1 MKKKFLNTKNVVIGL
16 VSLVLIGASATG
28 VAVFLKDRG
37 EAAAAEQ
44 EQVQN
49 LPATGRGEDNNQT
62 GENTTIPS
70 ENNTTGDNTQIPTEP
85 STTEGATPGE
95 TTRPG
100 TTGTTTR
107 SRTEEA
113 VAGIEETV
121 RIEERKVFEDLKLS
135 WTTLAIPAITAD
147 MGIFKPVLGIEKTAT
162 AVVRANQE
170 EQIPVTENNK
180 PMVRAGDTI
189 IYTIKVSNSGNY
201 KATNVVVT
209 DSLDVI
215 FDGKI
220 VPANKELVKIETLDA
235 GKQATLKV
243 GYVVKQE
250 DINAVLETEQN
261 ETISKDII
269 NIATAT
275 DGKTTVEDED
285 DMPVNPDV
293 TINVN
298 KNWQDNDNQDGK
310 RPEKI
315 TVELYRNNENEP
327 VETVTIDARSDWKH
341 VFSNLPKYDEDK
353 QEITYKVVEGTVP
366 EYDTEYEI
374 TDNEVEIYN
383 HHTPEKVSVEGSKI
397 WDDADNQDGKR
408 PSSIIVN
415 LLADGEKVDSKT
427 VTANDNWSWSFTNLD
442 KYNSG
447 TEIVYTISEDIV
459 ADYTTVVDGYNI
471 TNTHTPEKTTIS
483 GSKTWDDADNQDGK
497 RPSSIIVNLLAD
509 GEKVDSK
516 TVTASDNW
524 SWSFTGLDK
533 YNSGTEIV
541 YTISEDIVADY
552 TTVVDGYNITNTHT
566 PEKISITG
574 SKTWDDADNQDGKRP
589 ESITVRLFADG
600 TEVKSKTVTA
610 NDNWSWSFTGLDK
623 YNSGTEIVYTISED
637 TVADYTTVVDGY
649 NITNTHTPEKISI
662 SGSKTWDDVDNQDG
676 KRPESITVRLFADG
690 TEVKSKTVT
699 ANDNWLW
706 SFTGLDKYNS
716 GTEIV
721 YTISEDTVADYT
733 TVVDGY
739 NITNTHTPEKI
750 SISGSK
756 TWDDND
762 NQDGKRPEKITV
774 RLFADGT
781 EVTSQTVTADNGWK
795 WSFTDL
801 DKYKKGKEIKYTVSE
816 DAVTDYTTEVKGY
829 NITNTHTPEK
839 ISISGSKTW
848 DDNDNQDGKRP
859 SNIKVILFADGTE
872 VTSQTVTADNGWKW
886 SFTDLDKYK
895 KGKEIKYTVSEDAV
909 TDYTTEVKGYN
920 ITNTHTPEKI
930 SISGSKTWDDND
942 NQDGKRP
949 EKITVIL
956 FADGTEVTSQTI
968 TADNGWKWSFTDLDK
983 YKKGKE
989 IKYTVS
995 EDAVTDY
1002 TTEVKGY
1009 NITNTHTPEKI
1020 SISGSKTWDDND
1032 NQDGKRPSNIKV
1044 ILFADGTEVTSQTVT
1059 ADNGWKWS
1067 FTGLDKYNSGTE
1079 IVYTISEDTVAD
1091 YTTVVD
1097 GYNITNTHTPEKIS
1111 ISGSK
1116 TWDDADNQDGK
1127 RPSSIIVNLLADGE
1141 KVDSKTVTAENEW
1154 NWLFTDLN
1162 KYAKGREIQ
1171 YTITED
1177 KVENYITNIEKTEN
1191 GYVVTNS
1198 YTPETTSISVE
1209 KVWEDKNNQDG
1220 VRPASIKVKLYM
1232 KILDNNIAVANKE
1245 PLELNAST
1253 FWKAEFKDL
1262 PKYAKGIEIKYIV
1275 KEVNEQADATIKGT
1289 EYKVAYDAPI
1299 INENGKYIKI
1309 TNSYTPK
1316 TTSVSVEKVWE
1327 DKNNQ
1332 DGVRPDSINV
1342 QLYKTVGTTTTSVEK
1357 VKLTNSKLTHTWTE
1371 LPQYEK
1377 GTEIKYTVRE
1387 LDSNGNPLEDG
1398 KQINGKSGTKYTVK
1412 YTTDENGKQI
1422 ITNTYKRVTTSVSGT
1437 KTWVDYDNKYN
1448 SRPESITINLLAN
1461 GEKVDSKTITPQNGS
1476 WTYEFDEGLPVYKNG
1491 QKITYTISE
1500 EEVSGYTSNVTGYNV
1515 TNTYTEAPKG
1525 TITMNWDTQSTT
1537 ESPIPVDVVFVLDTS
1552 WSMTDKGS
1560 SRGTNMVKAVNNA
1573 IDEILRFNTNNRIS
1587 VVGYSEYGVLNA
1599 LKVQYKNTAHSSV
1612 LLPLGRYTANDGQN
1626 YLKKSERIDRY
1637 DSKTG
1642 KPIYD
1647 YWVETNIQG
1656 YAKKTRHFD
1665 AGTFTQAGIQKGA
1678 EQLTNS
1684 TGKTVKV
1691 DGKDVQRVP
1700 VIIVVS
1706 DGEPTVFSTNY
1717 TSPLSESE
1725 KVLGTSQL
1733 ANTSAVYGYYTI
1745 LTANYYKQRVTDA
1758 YNTPA
1763 KVFTIAMDLTTQYG
1777 KTVLNPNNT
1786 NVGSCKNWIETDTRN
1801 QIEDKE
1807 ISQKLYKYLNNFKQ
1821 DISVS
1826 CSVGFNK
1833 IEENKETKYIVKYE
1847 NVTVV
1852 KNPYSNYSY
1861 ADKAFADDGMTA
1873 DDLKRAMIGSITE
1886 TVSNKKTHNIDENDR
1901 KIGKVYL
1908 DKIDITKDFK
1918 LEIAGGKTYTSYED
1932 AKKDELVGFDGEKYY
1947 VDLTKLIGKTVT
1959 VNYRQK

>member
-70 ENNTTGDNTQIPTEP
+70 ENKTTGDNTQIPTEP

-100 TTGTTTR
+100 ATGTTTR
-107 SRTEEA
+107 PRTEEA

-180 PMVRAGDTI
+180 PMVRAGDTV
-189 IYTIKVSNSGNY
+189 IYTIRVLNLGNY

-215 FDGKI
+215 FDGKT
-220 VPANKELVKIETLDA
+220 VPANKELVKIETLEA
-235 GKQATLKV
+235 GKAATLKV

-327 VETVTIDARSDWKH
+327 VETATIDASSEWKY

-353 QEITYKVVEGTVP
+353 NEITYRVVEETVP

-374 TDNEVEIYN
+374 SDNGVEIYN
-383 HHTPEKVSVEGSKI
+383 HHTPE
-397 WDDADNQDGKR
+397 
-408 PSSIIVN
+408 
-415 LLADGEKVDSKT
+415 T
-427 VTANDNWSWSFTNLD
+427 
-442 KYNSG
+442 
-447 TEIVYTISEDIV
+447 TE
-459 ADYTTVVDGYNI
+459 
-471 TNTHTPEKTTIS
+471 IS

-509 GEKVDSK
+509 GEKADCK

-524 SWSFTGLDK
+524 S
-533 YNSGTEIV
+533 
-541 YTISEDIVADY
+541 
-552 TTVVDGYNITNTHT
+552 
-566 PEKISITG
+566 
-574 SKTWDDADNQDGKRP
+574 
-589 ESITVRLFADG
+589 
-600 TEVKSKTVTA
+600 
-610 NDNWSWSFTGLDK
+610 
-623 YNSGTEIVYTISED
+623 
-637 TVADYTTVVDGY
+637 
-649 NITNTHTPEKISI
+649 
-662 SGSKTWDDVDNQDG
+662 
-676 KRPESITVRLFADG
+676 
-690 TEVKSKTVT
+690 
-699 ANDNWLW
+699 
-706 SFTGLDKYNS
+706 
-716 GTEIV
+716 
-721 YTISEDTVADYT
+721 
-733 TVVDGY
+733 
-739 NITNTHTPEKI
+739 
-750 SISGSK
+750 
-756 TWDDND
+756 
-762 NQDGKRPEKITV
+762 
-774 RLFADGT
+774 
-781 EVTSQTVTADNGWK
+781 
-795 WSFTDL
+795 
-801 DKYKKGKEIKYTVSE
+801 
-816 DAVTDYTTEVKGY
+816 
-829 NITNTHTPEK
+829 
-839 ISISGSKTW
+839 
-848 DDNDNQDGKRP
+848 
-859 SNIKVILFADGTE
+859 
-872 VTSQTVTADNGWKW
+872 
-886 SFTDLDKYK
+886 
-895 KGKEIKYTVSEDAV
+895 
-909 TDYTTEVKGYN
+909 
-920 ITNTHTPEKI
+920 
-930 SISGSKTWDDND
+930 
-942 NQDGKRP
+942 
-949 EKITVIL
+949 
-956 FADGTEVTSQTI
+956 
-968 TADNGWKWSFTDLDK
+968 
-983 YKKGKE
+983 
-989 IKYTVS
+989 
-995 EDAVTDY
+995 
-1002 TTEVKGY
+1002 
-1009 NITNTHTPEKI
+1009 
-1020 SISGSKTWDDND
+1020 
-1032 NQDGKRPSNIKV
+1032 
-1044 ILFADGTEVTSQTVT
+1044 
-1059 ADNGWKWS
+1059 WS

-1154 NWLFTDLN
+1154 NWSFTDLN

-1209 KVWEDKNNQDG
+1209 KVWNDNDNQDG

-1289 EYKVAYDAPI
+1289 EYKVAYDDPI

-1461 GEKVDSKTITPQNGS
+1461 GEKVDRKTITPQNDS
-1476 WTYEFDEGLPVYKNG
+1476 WTYKFERLPVYKNG

-1500 EEVSGYTSNVTGYNV
+1500 DTVSGYKSKVTGYNV

-1573 IDEILRFNTNNRIS
+1573 IDEILRFNKNNRIS
-1587 VVGYSEYGVLNA
+1587 VVGYSEYGVLSNI
-1599 LKVQYKNTAHSSV
+1599 KVSYKNKEHSSV
-1612 LLPLGRYTANDGQN
+1612 LLPLGRYTANNGKN
-1626 YLKKSERIDRY
+1626 YLNKSENR
-1637 DSKTG
+1637 
-1642 KPIYD
+1642 
-1647 YWVETNIQG
+1647 VETNIQD
-1656 YAKKTRHFD
+1656 YAKKTRYFEN
-1665 AGTFTQAGIQKGA
+1665 GTFTQAGIQKGA
-1678 EQLTNS
+1678 EQLINS

-1717 TSPLSESE
+1717 TSPLSGE
-1725 KVLGTSQL
+1725 VLGTSQL

-1763 KVFTIAMDLTTQYG
+1763 KVFTIAMDLTTHYG
-1777 KTVLNPNNT
+1777 KTVLNPNNI
-1786 NVGSCKNWIETDTRN
+1786 NVGSCKDCKEKDPKNA
-1801 QIEDKE
+1801 IEDKE
-1807 ISQKLYKYLNNFKQ
+1807 ISKKLYKYLNNFNQ
-1821 DISVS
+1821 NISAS
-1826 CSVGFNK
+1826 CSVGFQQDDKGNYINK
-1833 IEENKETKYIVKYE
+1833 AKYE
-1847 NVTVV
+1847 SVTVV

-1861 ADKAFADDGMTA
+1861 ADKAFANNNMTA
-1873 DDLKRAMIGSITE
+1873 DDLQSAMVGSITE

>member
-1 MKKKFLNTKNVVIGL
+1 MKGKFLNTKNVVIGL

-28 VAVFLKDRG
+28 VTVFLKNRG
-37 EAAAAEQ
+37 EAAAAQ

-49 LPATGRGEDNNQT
+49 LP
-62 GENTTIPS
+62 
-70 ENNTTGDNTQIPTEP
+70 TTGNDNQVNQGQNNSGNVIENPTNPETP
-85 STTEGATPGE
+85 VTPVDPTTPGTTTPGST
-95 TTRPG
+95 TTRPS
-100 TTGTTTR
+100 TGTTTP
-107 SRTEEA
+107 SREEISQ
-113 VAGIEETV
+113 GIEETI
-121 RIEERKVFEDLKLS
+121 RKEKQKVFEDLRLS
-135 WTTLAIPAITAD
+135 WTTIGIPAITAN
-147 MGIFKPVLGIEKTAT
+147 MGIYKPELQIEKTAT
-162 AVVRANQE
+162 AVLKAGE
-170 EQIPVTENNK
+170 SEQIPVTENNK
-180 PMVRAGDTI
+180 PMVREGDTV
-189 IYTIKVSNSGNY
+189 IYTIRVLNLGNY

-215 FDGKI
+215 FDGKT
-220 VPANKELVKIETLDA
+220 VPANKELVKIETLEA
-235 GKQATLKV
+235 GKAATLKV

-310 RPEKI
+310 RAEKI
-315 TVELYRNNENEP
+315 TVELYRNDENEP
-327 VETVTIDARSDWKH
+327 VATATIDASTDWKY
-341 VFSNLPKYDEDK
+341 VFSKLPKYDENK
-353 QEITYKVVEGTVP
+353 NEITYKVVEGTVP

-383 HHTPEKVSVEGSKI
+383 HHTPATTEVS
-397 WDDADNQDGKR
+397 
-408 PSSIIVN
+408 
-415 LLADGEKVDSKT
+415 
-427 VTANDNWSWSFTNLD
+427 
-442 KYNSG
+442 
-447 TEIVYTISEDIV
+447 
-459 ADYTTVVDGYNI
+459 
-471 TNTHTPEKTTIS
+471 
-483 GSKTWDDADNQDGK
+483 
-497 RPSSIIVNLLAD
+497 
-509 GEKVDSK
+509 
-516 TVTASDNW
+516 
-524 SWSFTGLDK
+524 
-533 YNSGTEIV
+533 
-541 YTISEDIVADY
+541 
-552 TTVVDGYNITNTHT
+552 
-566 PEKISITG
+566 G

-600 TEVKSKTVTA
+600 TEVTSKTVTA

-662 SGSKTWDDVDNQDG
+662 SGSKTWDDADNQDG

-690 TEVKSKTVT
+690 TEVTSK
-699 ANDNWLW
+699 
-706 SFTGLDKYNS
+706 
-716 GTEIV
+716 
-721 YTISEDTVADYT
+721 
-733 TVVDGY
+733 
-739 NITNTHTPEKI
+739 
-750 SISGSK
+750 
-756 TWDDND
+756 
-762 NQDGKRPEKITV
+762 
-774 RLFADGT
+774 
-781 EVTSQTVTADNGWK
+781 
-795 WSFTDL
+795 
-801 DKYKKGKEIKYTVSE
+801 
-816 DAVTDYTTEVKGY
+816 
-829 NITNTHTPEK
+829 
-839 ISISGSKTW
+839 
-848 DDNDNQDGKRP
+848 
-859 SNIKVILFADGTE
+859 
-872 VTSQTVTADNGWKW
+872 TVTADNGWKW

-949 EKITVIL
+949 EKITVRL
-956 FADGTEVTSQTI
+956 FADGTEVT
-968 TADNGWKWSFTDLDK
+968 
-983 YKKGKE
+983 
-989 IKYTVS
+989 
-995 EDAVTDY
+995 
-1002 TTEVKGY
+1002 
-1009 NITNTHTPEKI
+1009 
-1020 SISGSKTWDDND
+1020 
-1032 NQDGKRPSNIKV
+1032 
-1044 ILFADGTEVTSQTVT
+1044 
-1059 ADNGWKWS
+1059 
-1067 FTGLDKYNSGTE
+1067 
-1079 IVYTISEDTVAD
+1079 
-1091 YTTVVD
+1091 
-1097 GYNITNTHTPEKIS
+1097 
-1111 ISGSK
+1111 
-1116 TWDDADNQDGK
+1116 
-1127 RPSSIIVNLLADGE
+1127 
-1141 KVDSKTVTAENEW
+1141 SKTVTAENEW

-1209 KVWEDKNNQDG
+1209 KVWNDNDNQDG

-1232 KILDNNIAVANKE
+1232 EILDNNIAVANKE

-1289 EYKVAYDAPI
+1289 EYKVAYDEPI

-1448 SRPESITINLLAN
+1448 SRPESITINLLAD
-1461 GEKVDSKTITPQNGS
+1461 GGKVDSKTITPQNDS
-1476 WTYEFDEGLPVYKNG
+1476 WTYKFGDLPVYKNG

-1500 EEVSGYTSNVTGYNV
+1500 DTVSGYKSKVTGYNV

-1525 TITMNWDTQSTT
+1525 TITMNWDKQSTT

-1552 WSMTDKGS
+1552 WSMIDRGS
-1560 SRGTNMVKAVNNA
+1560 SRGTNMVTAVNNA
-1573 IDEILRFNTNNRIS
+1573 IDEILRFNKNNRIS
-1587 VVGYSEYGVLNA
+1587 VVGYSEYGVLSNI
-1599 LKVQYKNTAHSSV
+1599 KVPYKNVEHSSV
-1612 LLPLGRYTANDGQN
+1612 LLPLGRYTANNGQN
-1626 YLKKSERIDRY
+1626 YLKKSENRI
-1637 DSKTG
+1637 
-1642 KPIYD
+1642 
-1647 YWVETNIQG
+1647 ETNIEG

-1678 EQLTNS
+1678 EQLINS

-1717 TSPLSESE
+1717 TSPLSGE
-1725 KVLGTSQL
+1725 VLGTSQL
-1733 ANTSAVYGYYTI
+1733 KNTSAVYGYYTI
-1745 LTANYYKQRVTDA
+1745 LTANYFKQQVAKA
-1758 YNTPA
+1758 YGTSA

-1786 NVGSCKNWIETDTRN
+1786 NVRSCQNCIETHTRN

-1807 ISQKLYKYLNNFKQ
+1807 ISQKLYKYLNNFNQ
-1821 DISVS
+1821 DISAS
-1826 CSVGFNK
+1826 CSVGFKQDTPGHYIN
-1833 IEENKETKYIVKYE
+1833 EAKYS

-1861 ADKAFADDGMTA
+1861 ADRAFANNDMTA
-1873 DDLKRAMIGSITE
+1873 DDLQGAMIGSITE

-1918 LEIAGGKTYTSYED
+1918 LEIAGGKTYTSYKEAEND
-1932 AKKDELVGFDGEKYY
+1932 KLVGFDGEKYY
-1947 VDLTKLIGKTVT
+1947 VDLTKLIGETVT

>member
-70 ENNTTGDNTQIPTEP
+70 ENKTTGDNTQIPTEP

-100 TTGTTTR
+100 ATGTTTR
-107 SRTEEA
+107 PRTEEA

-170 EQIPVTENNK
+170 EQIPVTENNV

-215 FDGKI
+215 FDGKK
-220 VPANKELVKIETLDA
+220 VPANEELAKIETLEA
-235 GKQATLKV
+235 GKVATLKV
-243 GYVVKQE
+243 GYVVKQA
-250 DINAVLETEQN
+250 DIDAVIETEQN
-261 ETISKDII
+261 EIIPKDII

-275 DGKTTVEDED
+275 DGKTTVEDDD

-327 VETVTIDARSDWKH
+327 VATATIDASTDWKY
-341 VFSNLPKYDEDK
+341 VFSKLPKYDENK
-353 QEITYKVVEGTVP
+353 NEITYKVVEGTVP
-366 EYDTEYEI
+366 EYDTEYEVS
-374 TDNEVEIYN
+374 DNGVEIYN
-383 HHTPEKVSVEGSKI
+383 HHTPE
-397 WDDADNQDGKR
+397 
-408 PSSIIVN
+408 
-415 LLADGEKVDSKT
+415 T
-427 VTANDNWSWSFTNLD
+427 
-442 KYNSG
+442 
-447 TEIVYTISEDIV
+447 TE
-459 ADYTTVVDGYNI
+459 
-471 TNTHTPEKTTIS
+471 IS

-516 TVTASDNW
+516 TVTESDKW
-524 SWSFTGLDK
+524 AWSFTNLDK
-533 YNSGTEIV
+533 YKAGKEIE
-541 YTISEDIVADY
+541 YTVSEEPVEGY
-552 TTVVDGYNITNTHT
+552 TTEVDGYNITNTHT
-566 PEKISITG
+566 PEKTTISG

-600 TEVKSKTVTA
+600 TEVT
-610 NDNWSWSFTGLDK
+610 
-623 YNSGTEIVYTISED
+623 
-637 TVADYTTVVDGY
+637 
-649 NITNTHTPEKISI
+649 
-662 SGSKTWDDVDNQDG
+662 
-676 KRPESITVRLFADG
+676 
-690 TEVKSKTVT
+690 
-699 ANDNWLW
+699 
-706 SFTGLDKYNS
+706 
-716 GTEIV
+716 
-721 YTISEDTVADYT
+721 
-733 TVVDGY
+733 
-739 NITNTHTPEKI
+739 
-750 SISGSK
+750 
-756 TWDDND
+756 
-762 NQDGKRPEKITV
+762 
-774 RLFADGT
+774 
-781 EVTSQTVTADNGWK
+781 
-795 WSFTDL
+795 
-801 DKYKKGKEIKYTVSE
+801 
-816 DAVTDYTTEVKGY
+816 
-829 NITNTHTPEK
+829 
-839 ISISGSKTW
+839 
-848 DDNDNQDGKRP
+848 
-859 SNIKVILFADGTE
+859 
-872 VTSQTVTADNGWKW
+872 
-886 SFTDLDKYK
+886 
-895 KGKEIKYTVSEDAV
+895 
-909 TDYTTEVKGYN
+909 
-920 ITNTHTPEKI
+920 
-930 SISGSKTWDDND
+930 
-942 NQDGKRP
+942 
-949 EKITVIL
+949 
-956 FADGTEVTSQTI
+956 
-968 TADNGWKWSFTDLDK
+968 
-983 YKKGKE
+983 
-989 IKYTVS
+989 
-995 EDAVTDY
+995 
-1002 TTEVKGY
+1002 
-1009 NITNTHTPEKI
+1009 
-1020 SISGSKTWDDND
+1020 
-1032 NQDGKRPSNIKV
+1032 
-1044 ILFADGTEVTSQTVT
+1044 
-1059 ADNGWKWS
+1059 
-1067 FTGLDKYNSGTE
+1067 
-1079 IVYTISEDTVAD
+1079 
-1091 YTTVVD
+1091 
-1097 GYNITNTHTPEKIS
+1097 
-1111 ISGSK
+1111 
-1116 TWDDADNQDGK
+1116 
-1127 RPSSIIVNLLADGE
+1127 
-1141 KVDSKTVTAENEW
+1141 SKTVTAENEW
-1154 NWLFTDLN
+1154 NWSFTDLN

-1209 KVWEDKNNQDG
+1209 KVWNDKNNQDG

-1245 PLELNAST
+1245 PIELNAST

-1289 EYKVAYDAPI
+1289 EYKVAYDDPI

-1500 EEVSGYTSNVTGYNV
+1500 DTVSGYKSKVTGYNV

-1552 WSMTDKGS
+1552 WSMIDKGS
-1560 SRGTNMVKAVNNA
+1560 SRGTNMVEAVNNA

-1587 VVGYSEYGVLNA
+1587 VVGYSEYGVLSN
-1599 LKVQYKNTAHSSV
+1599 LKVPYNNKEHSSV
-1612 LLPLGRYTANDGQN
+1612 LLPLGRYTANDGKN
-1626 YLKKSERIDRY
+1626 YLNKSENRI
-1637 DSKTG
+1637 
-1642 KPIYD
+1642 
-1647 YWVETNIQG
+1647 ETNIKG
-1656 YAKKTRHFD
+1656 EAKKTRYFE

-1678 EQLTNS
+1678 EQLINS

-1717 TSPLSESE
+1717 TSPLSG

-1733 ANTSAVYGYYTI
+1733 KNTSAVYGYYTI
-1745 LTANYYKQRVTDA
+1745 LTANYYKQQVAKA
-1758 YNTPA
+1758 YGTSA

-1786 NVGSCKNWIETDTRN
+1786 NVRKCENWRETDTRN

-1807 ISQKLYKYLNNFKQ
+1807 ISQKLYKYLNNFNQ
-1821 DISVS
+1821 DISAS
-1826 CSVGFNK
+1826 CSVGFQQDDKGNYINK
-1833 IEENKETKYIVKYE
+1833 AKYK

-1861 ADKAFADDGMTA
+1861 ADKAFANNDMTA
-1873 DDLKRAMIGSITE
+1873 DDLQRAMIGSITE
-1886 TVSNKKTHNIDENDR
+1886 TVSNKKTHDIDENDR
-1901 KIGKVYL
+1901 KTGKAYL
-1908 DKIDITKDFK
+1908 DKIDTTKDFK
-1918 LEIAGGKTYTSYED
+1918 LEIAGGKTYTSYKEAEND
-1932 AKKDELVGFDGEKYY
+1932 KLVGFDGEKYY

>member
-70 ENNTTGDNTQIPTEP
+70 ENNTTGDNTQKPTEP

-427 VTANDNWSWSFTNLD
+427 VTA
-442 KYNSG
+442 
-447 TEIVYTISEDIV
+447 
-459 ADYTTVVDGYNI
+459 
-471 TNTHTPEKTTIS
+471 
-483 GSKTWDDADNQDGK
+483 
-497 RPSSIIVNLLAD
+497 
-509 GEKVDSK
+509 
-516 TVTASDNW
+516 
-524 SWSFTGLDK
+524 
-533 YNSGTEIV
+533 
-541 YTISEDIVADY
+541 
-552 TTVVDGYNITNTHT
+552 
-566 PEKISITG
+566 
-574 SKTWDDADNQDGKRP
+574 
-589 ESITVRLFADG
+589 
-600 TEVKSKTVTA
+600 
-610 NDNWSWSFTGLDK
+610 
-623 YNSGTEIVYTISED
+623 
-637 TVADYTTVVDGY
+637 
-649 NITNTHTPEKISI
+649 
-662 SGSKTWDDVDNQDG
+662 
-676 KRPESITVRLFADG
+676 
-690 TEVKSKTVT
+690 
-699 ANDNWLW
+699 
-706 SFTGLDKYNS
+706 
-716 GTEIV
+716 
-721 YTISEDTVADYT
+721 
-733 TVVDGY
+733 
-739 NITNTHTPEKI
+739 
-750 SISGSK
+750 
-756 TWDDND
+756 
-762 NQDGKRPEKITV
+762 
-774 RLFADGT
+774 
-781 EVTSQTVTADNGWK
+781 
-795 WSFTDL
+795 
-801 DKYKKGKEIKYTVSE
+801 
-816 DAVTDYTTEVKGY
+816 
-829 NITNTHTPEK
+829 
-839 ISISGSKTW
+839 
-848 DDNDNQDGKRP
+848 
-859 SNIKVILFADGTE
+859 
-872 VTSQTVTADNGWKW
+872 
-886 SFTDLDKYK
+886 
-895 KGKEIKYTVSEDAV
+895 
-909 TDYTTEVKGYN
+909 
-920 ITNTHTPEKI
+920 
-930 SISGSKTWDDND
+930 
-942 NQDGKRP
+942 
-949 EKITVIL
+949 
-956 FADGTEVTSQTI
+956 
-968 TADNGWKWSFTDLDK
+968 
-983 YKKGKE
+983 
-989 IKYTVS
+989 
-995 EDAVTDY
+995 
-1002 TTEVKGY
+1002 
-1009 NITNTHTPEKI
+1009 
-1020 SISGSKTWDDND
+1020 
-1032 NQDGKRPSNIKV
+1032 
-1044 ILFADGTEVTSQTVT
+1044 
-1059 ADNGWKWS
+1059 
-1067 FTGLDKYNSGTE
+1067 
-1079 IVYTISEDTVAD
+1079 
-1091 YTTVVD
+1091 
-1097 GYNITNTHTPEKIS
+1097 
-1111 ISGSK
+1111 
-1116 TWDDADNQDGK
+1116 
-1127 RPSSIIVNLLADGE
+1127 
-1141 KVDSKTVTAENEW
+1141 ENEW
-1154 NWLFTDLN
+1154 NWSFTDLN

-1209 KVWEDKNNQDG
+1209 KVWNDNDNQDG

-1289 EYKVAYDAPI
+1289 EYKVAYDDPI

-1309 TNSYTPK
+1309 TNRYTPK

-1552 WSMTDKGS
+1552 GSMTAGGS
-1560 SRGTNMVKAVNNA
+1560 LRGTNMVTAVNNA
-1573 IDEILRFNTNNRIS
+1573 IDEILRFNKNNRIS
-1587 VVGYSEYGVLNA
+1587 VVGYSEYGILN
-1599 LKVQYKNTAHSSV
+1599 VQYENAEHSSV
-1612 LLPLGRYTANDGQN
+1612 LLPLGRYTANNGKN
-1626 YLKKSERIDRY
+1626 YLNKSENR
-1637 DSKTG
+1637 
-1642 KPIYD
+1642 
-1647 YWVETNIQG
+1647 VETNIQV
-1656 YAKKTRHFD
+1656 YAKKTRYFEN
-1665 AGTFTQAGIQKGA
+1665 GTFTQAGIQKGA
-1678 EQLTNS
+1678 EQLINS
-1684 TGKTVKV
+1684 AGKTVKV

-1700 VIIVVS
+1700 VIIIVS

-1717 TSPLSESE
+1717 TSPLSEQ
-1725 KVLGTSQL
+1725 VLGTSQL

-1745 LTANYYKQRVTDA
+1745 LTANYFKQQVAKA
-1758 YNTPA
+1758 YGTSA
-1763 KVFTIAMDLTTQYG
+1763 KVFTIAMDLTTHYG
-1777 KTVLNPNNT
+1777 KTVLNPNNI
-1786 NVGSCKNWIETDTRN
+1786 NVGSCKDCKEKDPKNA
-1801 QIEDKE
+1801 IEDKE
-1807 ISQKLYKYLNNFKQ
+1807 ISKKLYKYLNNFKQ
-1821 DISVS
+1821 DIMVS
-1826 CSVGFNK
+1826 CSVRVTEDYKPVN
-1833 IEENKETKYIVKYE
+1833 E
-1847 NVTVV
+1847 NVKVV

>member
-70 ENNTTGDNTQIPTEP
+70 ENNTTGDNTQKPTEP

-353 QEITYKVVEGTVP
+353 QEITYRVVEVTVP

-374 TDNEVEIYN
+374 SDNGVEIYN
-383 HHTPEKVSVEGSKI
+383 HHTPEKVSVEGSKTWNDNNNQDGVRPDSI
-397 WDDADNQDGKR
+397 TVELLKTVNETTTSMGENYKQVLTGNKLDYSWSDLPVYEAGERITYTVKEVGEENGKIAGKNGKEYKVEYDSNGMNITNSYEPEKTEVSGRKTWNDNNNQDGVRPDSITVELLKTVNETTTSMGENYKQVLTGNKLDYSWSNLPVYEAGKEITYTVKEVGETNSKIAGKNGKEYTVEYDGMNIKNSYEPEKTTVSGTKTWADNNNQDGVRPDSITVKLFKTVDDKTTSMGDNYKRTLTGNTVDYSWSDLPVYEAGKEITYTVKEVGETNSKIAGKNGKEYTVEYDEMNIKNSYTPEKTEVSGSKTWDDVDNQDGKR
-408 PSSIIVN
+408 PGSIIVN

-427 VTANDNWSWSFTNLD
+427 VTESDKWAWSFTNLD
-442 KYNSG
+442 KYKAG
-447 TEIVYTISEDIV
+447 KEIEYTVSEEPV
-459 ADYTTVVDGYNI
+459 EGYTTEVDGYNI

-497 RPSSIIVNLLAD
+497 RP
-509 GEKVDSK
+509 
-516 TVTASDNW
+516 
-524 SWSFTGLDK
+524 
-533 YNSGTEIV
+533 
-541 YTISEDIVADY
+541 
-552 TTVVDGYNITNTHT
+552 
-566 PEKISITG
+566 
-574 SKTWDDADNQDGKRP
+574 

-600 TEVKSKTVTA
+600 TEVT
-610 NDNWSWSFTGLDK
+610 
-623 YNSGTEIVYTISED
+623 
-637 TVADYTTVVDGY
+637 
-649 NITNTHTPEKISI
+649 
-662 SGSKTWDDVDNQDG
+662 
-676 KRPESITVRLFADG
+676 
-690 TEVKSKTVT
+690 
-699 ANDNWLW
+699 
-706 SFTGLDKYNS
+706 
-716 GTEIV
+716 
-721 YTISEDTVADYT
+721 
-733 TVVDGY
+733 
-739 NITNTHTPEKI
+739 
-750 SISGSK
+750 
-756 TWDDND
+756 
-762 NQDGKRPEKITV
+762 
-774 RLFADGT
+774 
-781 EVTSQTVTADNGWK
+781 
-795 WSFTDL
+795 
-801 DKYKKGKEIKYTVSE
+801 
-816 DAVTDYTTEVKGY
+816 
-829 NITNTHTPEK
+829 
-839 ISISGSKTW
+839 
-848 DDNDNQDGKRP
+848 
-859 SNIKVILFADGTE
+859 
-872 VTSQTVTADNGWKW
+872 
-886 SFTDLDKYK
+886 
-895 KGKEIKYTVSEDAV
+895 
-909 TDYTTEVKGYN
+909 
-920 ITNTHTPEKI
+920 
-930 SISGSKTWDDND
+930 
-942 NQDGKRP
+942 
-949 EKITVIL
+949 
-956 FADGTEVTSQTI
+956 
-968 TADNGWKWSFTDLDK
+968 
-983 YKKGKE
+983 
-989 IKYTVS
+989 
-995 EDAVTDY
+995 
-1002 TTEVKGY
+1002 
-1009 NITNTHTPEKI
+1009 
-1020 SISGSKTWDDND
+1020 
-1032 NQDGKRPSNIKV
+1032 
-1044 ILFADGTEVTSQTVT
+1044 
-1059 ADNGWKWS
+1059 
-1067 FTGLDKYNSGTE
+1067 
-1079 IVYTISEDTVAD
+1079 
-1091 YTTVVD
+1091 
-1097 GYNITNTHTPEKIS
+1097 
-1111 ISGSK
+1111 
-1116 TWDDADNQDGK
+1116 
-1127 RPSSIIVNLLADGE
+1127 
-1141 KVDSKTVTAENEW
+1141 SKTVTAENEW
-1154 NWLFTDLN
+1154 NWSFTDLN

-1209 KVWEDKNNQDG
+1209 KVWNDNDNQDG

-1245 PLELNAST
+1245 PIELNAST

-1289 EYKVAYDAPI
+1289 EYKVAYDDPI

-1461 GEKVDSKTITPQNGS
+1461 GEKVDSKTITPQNGR

-1500 EEVSGYTSNVTGYNV
+1500 DTVSGYTSNVTGYNV
-1515 TNTYTEAPKG
+1515 TNTYTEAPTG

-1552 WSMTDKGS
+1552 GSMTAGGS
-1560 SRGTNMVKAVNNA
+1560 SRGTNMVTAVNNA
-1573 IDEILRFNTNNRIS
+1573 IDEILRFNKNNRIS
-1587 VVGYSEYGVLNA
+1587 VVGYSEYEI
-1599 LKVQYKNTAHSSV
+1599 LKVQYKNAEHSSV
-1612 LLPLGRYTANDGQN
+1612 LLPLGRYTANNGKN
-1626 YLKKSERIDRY
+1626 YLNKSENR
-1637 DSKTG
+1637 
-1642 KPIYD
+1642 
-1647 YWVETNIQG
+1647 VETNIQE
-1656 YAKKTRHFD
+1656 YAKKTRYFEN
-1665 AGTFTQAGIQKGA
+1665 GTFTQAGIQKGA
-1678 EQLTNS
+1678 EQLINS
-1684 TGKTVKV
+1684 AGKTVKV

-1700 VIIVVS
+1700 VIIIVS

-1717 TSPLSESE
+1717 TSPLSGE
-1725 KVLGTSQL
+1725 VLGTSQL
-1733 ANTSAVYGYYTI
+1733 KNTSAVYGYYTI
-1745 LTANYYKQRVTDA
+1745 LTANYYKQQVAKA
-1758 YNTPA
+1758 YGTSA
-1763 KVFTIAMDLTTQYG
+1763 KVFTIAMDLTTHYG
-1777 KTVLNPNNT
+1777 KTVLNPNDKNIG
-1786 NVGSCKNWIETDTRN
+1786 NCQNWIETDIRN
-1801 QIEDKE
+1801 QIEDKK

-1821 DISVS
+1821 DIMVS
-1826 CSVGFNK
+1826 CSVRVTEDYKPVN
-1833 IEENKETKYIVKYE
+1833 E
-1847 NVTVV
+1847 NVKVV

-1886 TVSNKKTHNIDENDR
+1886 TVSNKKTHDIDENDR

-1918 LEIAGGKTYTSYED
+1918 LEIAGEKTYTSYED
-1932 AKKDELVGFDGEKYY
+1932 AKKDELVGFDGKKYF